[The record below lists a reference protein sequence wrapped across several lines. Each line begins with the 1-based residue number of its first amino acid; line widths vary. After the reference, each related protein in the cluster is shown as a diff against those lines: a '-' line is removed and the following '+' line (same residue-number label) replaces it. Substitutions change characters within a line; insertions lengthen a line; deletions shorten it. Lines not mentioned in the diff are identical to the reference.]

1 MYITIFL
8 SLIGSLCFASDQNK
22 SSENNISKKANKNI
36 QEQIELEKKYK
47 KEQRFYMGDE
57 YDLKSKEIDKESVKS
72 IPLIEP
78 EYDFEL
84 DEF

>member
-1 MYITIFL
+1 MYISIILTLFCT
-8 SLIGSLCFASDQNK
+8 LIFASD
-22 SSENNISKKANKNI
+22 ENNLTSSKIDKNI
-36 QEQIELEKKYK
+36 QKEIELEKKYK